1 MIINLISGLAFIFHT
16 FCLKK
21 SCNSAASNFVN
32 TIWWQCRVK
41 SQNLHWS
48 GFWKFLSR
56 QYARLILNIIFFLQ
70 FNICI
75 SKILFLKPFISHICC
90 ANFDP
95 LISYSCTK
103 NIFWVFEYF
112 QTLSRDHFEIFSC
125 QLLTLYRITAYFN
138 IICTNSTELILVNYP
153 GSPGEGI
160 HAKSWLLQIEYG
172 IR

>member
-1 MIINLISGLAFIFHT
+1 MA
-16 FCLKK
+16 
-21 SCNSAASNFVN
+21 V
-32 TIWWQCRVK
+32 QCRFK

-103 NIFWVFEYF
+103 NIFWVLKYF

-138 IICTNSTELILVNYP
+138 IMYQFDEANLGQLPRIPRGRNSCQVVIAADRIWNSLVLDMKVTSCIQ
-153 GSPGEGI
+153 GRQRFSQLSP
-160 HAKSWLLQIEYG
+160 
-172 IR
+172 